1 MSGEMYRT
9 QIIEYPEFE
18 DYTAFDDRKW
28 HVDDDTRRW
37 EEWSRPVGWVASDD
51 YVERYQTNKF
61 FEPSTDRWYK
71 SRSSAGDRARLLNSM
86 GYVAIVQR
94 SAPVQWPADGQKKV
108 NDSESRRVMDAIRTL
123 VRAGV
128 VKSADDLI

>member
-9 QIIEYPEFE
+9 QIVEYPEFE
-18 DYTAFDDRKW
+18 DYTAWDDRGLYGEN
-28 HVDDDTRRW
+28 TGRRW
-37 EEWSRPVGWVASDD
+37 EEWSRPVGWEPSDD
-51 YVERYQTNKF
+51 YMEHYRTNKF
-61 FEPSTDRWYK
+61 FEPNTDRWYK

-94 SAPVQWPADGQKKV
+94 SAPVQRPADGQKKV
-108 NDSESRRVMDAIRTL
+108 SSSESANVLAAIRTL

-128 VKSADDLI
+128 VKSADDLL